1 MTEQYV
7 VRDDEVD
14 LMHSVKPVTLDDLT
28 DGLITKL
35 VQRAENNHMELQN
48 LIDFILYPH
57 SREEIERYATE
68 LRHRL
73 AEGL

>member
-1 MTEQYV
+1 MVEEYV

-14 LMHSVKPVTLDDLT
+14 LMHDVKPVTLDNLT

-48 LIDFILYPH
+48 LIDYIIYPH
-57 SREEIERYATE
+57 SHEEITTYAMA
-68 LRHRL
+68 LKHRL
-73 AEGL
+73 EEK